1 MADRKTDTKADRA
14 AGRRKR
20 NRRRLLLGTF
30 VVVAAA
36 AGGGAYI
43 LMDAQA
49 EPAPTYRFA
58 TVERGPLV
66 STVTASG
73 KVQALVTVVV
83 GSQLSGQIKE
93 LRADFNDRVKKGQV
107 IARLDTDHLE
117 ARLQQAKA
125 ELETAR
131 ATFAMQ
137 QAQASKAKSDI
148 RTAAAEIV
156 RSQAA
161 LIEARRD
168 NVRKQS
174 LARRGIGSRA
184 DADKA
189 ESALRQAEATLSS
202 AKAKEA
208 AAKASYQVAEAQVA
222 SAKATVATR
231 EAAVRLVEVDLRRSE
246 IRAPI
251 DGVIVERNVDVG
263 TTVAASLQAPTLF
276 TIAQD
281 LRKIEVHASV
291 DEADIGRIAKGQRTS
306 FTVNAFP
313 NRTFRGTVKQIRLA
327 PKEEQNVVTY
337 TVIVSA
343 DNPDQLLLPGMTANL
358 KVVSQQRVA
367 TLKVPNAALRF
378 RMPGATNAAG
388 PRRFSGRSG
397 LSSKAMAERLAKQL
411 ELSPEQTRQIA
422 GIIEETRT
430 AMRALRDQRMRR
442 QQRFQRFRAI
452 RREGANKISAV
463 LTAKQRER
471 YASLRRLRA
480 NRSFGQLY
488 VMDKSG
494 TPKVIRVRV
503 GITDGSFTEI
513 RGRGIEAGTR
523 VVISRSGGARRNGG
537 GRPTRLRF

>member
-1 MADRKTDTKADRA
+1 MGA
-14 AGRRKR
+14 
-20 NRRRLLLGTF
+20 F

-49 EPAPTYRFA
+49 APAPTYRFA
-58 TVERGPLV
+58 TIERGPLV

-107 IARLDTDHLE
+107 IALLDTDHLQ
-117 ARLQQAKA
+117 ARLQQTKA

-131 ATFAMQ
+131 ATFTMQ
-137 QAQASKAKSDI
+137 QAQADKAKSDVL
-148 RTAAAEIV
+148 TATAEIA
-156 RSQAA
+156 RAQAA

-184 DADKA
+184 DADKS
-189 ESALRQAEATLSS
+189 ESALRQAEATLAS
-202 AKAKEA
+202 AKAKES
-208 AAKASYQVAEAQVA
+208 AAKASYKVAEAQVS
-222 SAKATVATR
+222 SAKASVATR

-291 DEADIGRIAKGQRTS
+291 DEADIGRIAKGQTTT

-343 DNPDQLLLPGMTANL
+343 DNPDQLLLPGMTANI
-358 KVVSQQRVA
+358 KVVSERREA
-367 TLKVPNAALRF
+367 ALKVPNAALRF
-378 RMPGATNAAG
+378 RMPGASNAAG

-397 LSSKAMAERLAKQL
+397 LSSTAMAERLAKQL
-411 ELSPEQTRQIA
+411 ALSPEQTKQIA

-430 AMRALRDQRMRR
+430 AMRALREQRMRR

-452 RREGANKISAV
+452 RRDGAAKISAV
-463 LTAKQRER
+463 LTAEQREK
-471 YASLRRLRA
+471 YAALRRLRA
-480 NRSFGQLY
+480 NRSFGQIH
-488 VMDKSG
+488 VMDESG
-494 TPKVIRVRV
+494 TPRVVRVRV

-513 RGRGIEAGTR
+513 RGRDLKPGTR
-523 VVISRSGGARRNGG
+523 VVISRSGGTTRRGG
-537 GRPTRLRF
+537 GRPARLRF